1 MFLLASISKNKG
13 NGKFKLMVTEN
24 ELNTITIAM
33 ALLSV
38 VDMEDEAKE
47 QGLDFSAVHYDH
59 LELFNTLTK
68 VTKLYAPYQEEVEP
82 NEAL

>member
-1 MFLLASISKNKG
+1 MATISKNKG
-13 NGKFKLMVTEN
+13 NGKFKFMVTEN

-47 QGLDFSAVHYDH
+47 QGLDYSALHYDH
-59 LELFNTLTK
+59 LSLFDTLTK
-68 VTKLYAPYQEEVEP
+68 VTKLYAQAKDEVESD
-82 NEAL
+82 ETL